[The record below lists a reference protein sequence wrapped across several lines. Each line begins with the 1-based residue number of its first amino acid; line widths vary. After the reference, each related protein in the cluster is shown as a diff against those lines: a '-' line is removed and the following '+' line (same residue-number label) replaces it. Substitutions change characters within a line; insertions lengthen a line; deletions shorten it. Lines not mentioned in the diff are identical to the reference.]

1 MPLQI
6 SLPPARMTMSD
17 TSAQLTDVRQD
28 PDRRL
33 WRWSIAALLILW
45 SVAAVLPAV
54 AADAPQQNA
63 PEKKSQGFLQDRLN
77 HLKSYPHLDMA
88 YRRLNQGRLEE
99 ATKEFQQYLD
109 LRPDDAKARYDYM
122 NLLFRKEKYAEAL
135 TQIEGLPDA
144 DSNYALQQLKAS
156 IYTKQ
161 RRTEDAFTAYRKA
174 LGLAGNDT
182 EKLTVLQSLAF
193 MSQENDSLDQA
204 SQYIAQARAIAP
216 RNTLLLQKQAI
227 IAGMMGNKAE
237 AARLARELT
246 SIDPSPQNRAILAN
260 SPPDVEE
267 ACATYGQALGTAF
280 QIIDDVLDYDGDAAE
295 MGKNLGDD
303 LREGKSTLP
312 LIAAMER
319 GTSSQAEVVRNA
331 IEQGST
337 EQLAEIVSIVRQTG
351 ALDVTRA
358 AAFAEARRAM
368 AAARRLPANSYSEGL
383 LELASQLLERRN

>member
-237 AARLARELT
+237 AARLAR
-246 SIDPSPQNRAILAN
+246 
-260 SPPDVEE
+260 
-267 ACATYGQALGTAF
+267 
-280 QIIDDVLDYDGDAAE
+280 
-295 MGKNLGDD
+295 
-303 LREGKSTLP
+303 
-312 LIAAMER
+312 
-319 GTSSQAEVVRNA
+319 
-331 IEQGST
+331 
-337 EQLAEIVSIVRQTG
+337 
-351 ALDVTRA
+351 
-358 AAFAEARRAM
+358 
-368 AAARRLPANSYSEGL
+368 
-383 LELASQLLERRN
+383 